1 MIIYIKPIFIG
12 MFFGILT
19 GVIGYLTT
27 SLYLSISQGV
37 TESSELLEL
46 LRSNKAMY
54 WSMPFSFLVLLISGY
69 ITSRKLS
76 KGHYLAALIV
86 ALLVCLSIR
95 IGPLKIISIHMS
107 YIPIII
113 GSLIGAYLSK
123 KVNKSTQ
130 SDTITSAEV

>member
-1 MIIYIKPIFIG
+1 MKMIIYIKPIFIG

-113 GSLIGAYLSK
+113 GSLAGAYLSK
-123 KVNKSTQ
+123 IINKSRPIDG
-130 SDTITSAEV
+130 SVKC

>member
-1 MIIYIKPIFIG
+1 MIYIKPIFIG
-12 MFFGILT
+12 MLFGILT
-19 GVIGYLTT
+19 GIIGYLTT
-27 SLYLSISQGV
+27 ALYLSISQGV
-37 TESSELLEL
+37 TESSELL
-46 LRSNKAMY
+46 RSNKAIY

-69 ITSRKLS
+69 IASRKLS
-76 KGHYLAALIV
+76 KGHYWIALIV

-95 IGPLKIISIHMS
+95 IGSLKIISIHMN